1 MGFEFGEVE
10 ILGQFLVHLYREQF
24 ADLLAT
30 VLHILQEL
38 DVLFTMLFELSLL
51 YQRLIDE

>member
-1 MGFEFGEVE
+1 MSFEFREVE

-30 VLHILQEL
+30 VLHIFQEL
-38 DVLFTMLFELSLL
+38 DVLFTMFFELSLL
-51 YQRLIDE
+51 YQGLIDE